1 MGGFPPVYAQV
12 PKVVLITSM
21 RNGTAGHPHTEF
33 ALPYCEKCAQQQ
45 ERRLNTLQKKVD
57 CLQRTITNFYDQWA
71 TNRRS
76 VAVQTVTSTQF
87 QGRKTNDSHG
97 IPARGYKY
105 KLMRLQSEVDDLRE
119 KLATCRAQLSGVTAT
134 QVEPRCPTVNP
145 DITEYIYKVSN
156 RAARFELSIQRLHE
170 LVGLHKQD
178 ALRKTEEIVYLRAQS
193 EELLHLWAQHLRHMD
208 CRILQAMLDNAQWL
222 ADNLNF
228 GEQAIRVANDRAVA
242 FEVVNQIQ
250 NRLICELQR
259 QIEPYNHIHLAQS
272 GSQVV
277 PIAEVHRLEAQVRHL
292 QLLLADKGV
301 TIGECNDELLSPRSL
316 PCSDNYQ

>member
-1 MGGFPPVYAQV
+1 
-12 PKVVLITSM
+12 M
-21 RNGTAGHPHTEF
+21 RNGLVGHPH
-33 ALPYCEKCAQQQ
+33 AKHAIPYCERCAQQQ
-45 ERRLNTLQKKVD
+45 ERKLNLQKKVD

-76 VAVQTVTSTQF
+76 VAVQTVTSIQL
-87 QGRKTNDSHG
+87 QGRKTSDSHG

-105 KLMRLQSEVDDLRE
+105 KLMRLQSEVDDLRG
-119 KLATCRAQLSGVTAT
+119 KLAACRAQLSEVTAT
-134 QVEPRCPTVNP
+134 EVEPPCPTVNP

-156 RAARFELSIQRLHE
+156 RAAKFQLSIQRLHE

-178 ALRKTEEIVYLRAQS
+178 ALRKTEEIGYLRAQR
-193 EELLHLWAQHLRHMD
+193 EELLHLQAQHLRHMD

-222 ADNLNF
+222 ADNLNL

-242 FEVVNQIQ
+242 FEAVNQIQ

-272 GSQVV
+272 GSQLV

-292 QLLLADKGV
+292 QLLLAESGV
-301 TIGECNDELLSPRSL
+301 MMGECKDEPLSFRSL
-316 PCSDNYQ
+316 TSSDIYQ

>member
-12 PKVVLITSM
+12 PKVVLVASM
-21 RNGTAGHPHTEF
+21 STGTVGHPHTQY

-57 CLQRTITNFYDQWA
+57 RLQRTITNFYDHWA
-71 TNRRS
+71 KNRRS

-119 KLATCRAQLSGVTAT
+119 KLAACRAQWSGVTAT
-134 QVEPRCPTVNP
+134 QVEPPRPTVNP

-156 RAARFELSIQRLHE
+156 RAAKFELSIQRLHE

-178 ALRKTEEIVYLRAQS
+178 ALRKTEEIGYLRAQS

-208 CRILQAMLDNAQWL
+208 GRILQAMLDNAQWL
-222 ADNLNF
+222 ADNLNL

-259 QIEPYNHIHLAQS
+259 QIESYNHIHLAQS

-292 QLLLADKGV
+292 QLLLADRGV
-301 TIGECNDELLSPRSL
+301 TIGEGNDELLPPRSL
-316 PCSDNYQ
+316 PCSDDYQ